1 MVEENTYTVSRLE
14 PSSSTIF
21 SMIKIIGEIIVE
33 KIEPLLALFVSASP
47 PVLALMVALAAIG
60 AVAFAIYV
68 VHCAVHRG
76 E

>member
-1 MVEENTYTVSRLE
+1 M
-14 PSSSTIF
+14 
-21 SMIKIIGEIIVE
+21 E
-33 KIEPLLALFVSASP
+33 KIEPLLTLFMSASP

-68 VHCAVHRG
+68 VHRTVNRG